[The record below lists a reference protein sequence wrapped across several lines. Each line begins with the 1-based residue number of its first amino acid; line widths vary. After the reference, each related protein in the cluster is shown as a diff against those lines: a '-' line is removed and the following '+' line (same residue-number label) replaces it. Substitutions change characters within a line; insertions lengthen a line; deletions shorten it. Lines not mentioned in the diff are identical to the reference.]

1 MGREAT
7 GHITYLGQSG
17 TAKLLLESQELIV
30 RGAVKTRIPRADILE
45 YGSQDEVLWIETTQG
60 RLVADLGAKVAALW
74 PQALAKA
81 PPSLGEKLG
90 VSATKRVLLLTEARD
105 PDLQSALVG
114 STAQTMSNAVMTLA
128 ELYAPNELAAILPRL
143 GHLPFWGITRK
154 GKNSVF
160 NDDALRATL
169 RAQGWVDT
177 KSCSVSTTMTG
188 TRYHRHTP

>member
-17 TAKLLLESQELIV
+17 PAKLLLESQELIV
-30 RGAVKTRIPRADILE
+30 RGAVKTRIPRSDILK
-45 YGSQDEVLWIETTQG
+45 YGTQDQVLWIETTQG

-74 PQALAKA
+74 PQALAKS

-90 VSATKRVLLLTEARD
+90 VSASKRVLSLTEARD

-114 STAQTMSNAVMTLA
+114 ATAQTISDAVMTLA
-128 ELYAPNELAAILPRL
+128 ELYAPAELAAILPRL
-143 GHLPFWGITRK
+143 GQVPFWGITRK
-154 GKNSVF
+154 GKDSTYNE
-160 NDDALRATL
+160 DALRVTL
-169 RAQGWVDT
+169 RALGWVDT
-177 KSCSVSTTMTG
+177 KSCSVSAKMTG